1 MSSLVEDRSF
11 EVDGHSEF
19 FQPPHSVS
27 PLPQGLHAG
36 LYVVGAC
43 GLLSFLATLSLL
55 SFVAYRFC
63 TWRDHY
69 KTFIGYNQYVL
80 LFLNL
85 VLADLCQGT
94 AFLVS
99 FFWISKDA
107 ILAPTSACQAQGFL
121 LHLGD
126 VASAFFVLAIA
137 LHTYYTAVM
146 SRRVPYRIFGAMVI
160 MVWLIVIFLTVV
172 GLAIH
177 QETYFVRAGAWCWI
191 SSDYE
196 PERLGLHYF
205 WLFLSEFGLIVLYVV
220 TFFQL
225 RKKTRSMFSED
236 RVAGISVTNQKSIDA
251 VNRITTLMMLY
262 PLVYVVLTLPLSAA
276 RMWSM
281 ARGGASPGN
290 VTNCVTGAL
299 LASCGW
305 VDCLLYTLTRER
317 LLDQTMGKT
326 RGGTGTGGTG
336 TGGTGTDPNLSYSDQ
351 QSKSGAILQTTTW
364 TVSNESCDLEDEER
378 RMRRRRMAAAAG
390 VNHEDEDVN
399 AAHQQSSAASAET
412 DAYSDAGLSDDLSAG
427 AVLGTPARSKSEV
440 ESQHHLHHLNHH
452 QEGLRDRSPS
462 PTGSVDPII
471 ARERKEQQHHQQQ
484 SGVSRVLSSATR
496 KRDFAGTSSTAAV
509 GGEKGYEMGRMQ
521 R

>member
-1 MSSLVEDRSF
+1 MPE
-11 EVDGHSEF
+11 
-19 FQPPHSVS
+19 
-27 PLPQGLHAG
+27 GLNTG
-36 LYVVGAC
+36 LIIVGAC

-69 KTFIGYNQYVL
+69 TTFIGYNQYVL

-85 VLADLCQGT
+85 AFADLCQAA

-99 FFWISKDA
+99 FYWIAQDA
-107 ILAPTSACQAQGFL
+107 ILAPTSACTAQGFL

-137 LHTYYTAVM
+137 IHTYWTAVM
-146 SRRVPYRIFGAMVI
+146 SRRVPYRVFGCILVI
-160 MVWLIVIFLTVV
+160 LWLGVIFLTVL

-177 QETYFVRAGAWCWI
+177 KDTYFVRAGAWCWI
-191 SSDYE
+191 SNDYE

-220 TFFQL
+220 TFIQL
-225 RKKTRSMFSED
+225 RSKTNSLFSED
-236 RVAGISVTNQKSIDA
+236 RAAGVSVTNQKSIDA

-262 PLVYVVLTLPLSAA
+262 PFVYVVLTLPLSAA

-281 ARGGASPGN
+281 ARGGQSPSN

-317 LLDQTMGKT
+317 LLANTMQKDPKKN
-326 RGGTGTGGTG
+326 GTGGTS
-336 TGGTGTDPNLSYSDQ
+336 TGQSYSDQ
-351 QSKSGAILQTTTW
+351 QSKNGTILQTTTW
-364 TVSNESCDLEDEER
+364 TVQNESFDLEREEGST
-378 RMRRRRMAAAAG
+378 AQVEAYNDG
-390 VNHEDEDVN
+390 VR
-399 AAHQQSSAASAET
+399 
-412 DAYSDAGLSDDLSAG
+412 DLSPG
-427 AVLGTPARSKSEV
+427 RSKSE
-440 ESQHHLHHLNHH
+440 S
-452 QEGLRDRSPS
+452 EGNVRDRSPS
-462 PTGSVDPII
+462 PTGSVDPIF
-471 ARERKEQQHHQQQ
+471 AREQQQ
-484 SGVSRVLSSATR
+484 QQKSGVSRVLSATR
-496 KRDFAGTSSTAAV
+496 RKDFAPSS
-509 GGEKGYEMGRMQ
+509 EKVYELDTLQ

>member
-1 MSSLVEDRSF
+1 MF
-11 EVDGHSEF
+11 DGESEYF
-19 FQPPHSVS
+19 KPPHSIS
-27 PLPQGLHAG
+27 PLPEGLHTG

-85 VLADLCQGT
+85 VLADLAQAS
-94 AFLVS
+94 AFVVS

-107 ILAPTSACQAQGFL
+107 ILAPSSACLAQGFM

-137 LHTYYTAVM
+137 LHTYYTVVL
-146 SRRVPYRIFGAMVI
+146 SRRVPYRIFGVMVI
-160 MVWLIVIFLTVV
+160 IVWLIVIFLTTL

-177 QETYFVRAGAWCWI
+177 RETYFVRAGAWCWI

-205 WLFLSEFGLIVLYVV
+205 WLFLSEFGLIVLYVI
-220 TFFQL
+220 TFIHL
-225 RKKTRSMFSED
+225 RKKTRSMFSEST
-236 RVAGISVTNQKSIDA
+236 VNNQKSIDA

-281 ARGGASPGN
+281 ARNGKSPSN

-317 LLDQTMGKT
+317 LLDQTMNKA
-326 RGGTGTGGTG
+326 RGPETGTGTGTG
-336 TGGTGTDPNLSYSDQ
+336 TASYSDH

-364 TVSNESCDLEDEER
+364 TVSNESCDLEDEQR
-378 RMRRRRMAAAAG
+378 RRRRRMIATGIDDDSGDVQQSAGAAATSG
-390 VNHEDEDVN
+390 
-399 AAHQQSSAASAET
+399 
-412 DAYSDAGLSDDLSAG
+412 DAYSDAGLSDETATG
-427 AVLGTPARSKSEV
+427 GNPARSKSDA
-440 ESQHHLHHLNHH
+440 ESLQHPA
-452 QEGLRDRSPS
+452 RTFDRSRSPS

-471 ARERKEQQHHQQQ
+471 ARERQEKQQ
-484 SGVSRVLSSATR
+484 SGVSRVLSSATK
-496 KRDFAGTSSTAAV
+496 KRDFATGAAAVV
-509 GGEKGYEMGRMQ
+509 GGEKGYELGRMQ

>member
-1 MSSLVEDRSF
+1 M
-11 EVDGHSEF
+11 
-19 FQPPHSVS
+19 
-27 PLPQGLHAG
+27 
-36 LYVVGAC
+36 VGVC
-43 GLLSFLATLSLL
+43 GLISFLATLSLL

-85 VLADLCQGT
+85 VLADLCQAT

-146 SRRVPYRIFGAMVI
+146 SRRVPYRIFSGMII
-160 MVWLIVIFLTVV
+160 MVWLVVIFLTVV

-177 QETYFVRAGAWCWI
+177 QDTYFVRAGAWCWI

-225 RKKTRSMFSED
+225 RRKTRSMFSED
-236 RVAGISVTNQKSIDA
+236 RVAGVSVTNQRSIDA

-281 ARGGASPGN
+281 ARAGKSPSN

-317 LLDQTMGKT
+317 LLDQTMNKHNAHS
-326 RGGTGTGGTG
+326 RGTG
-336 TGGTGTDPNLSYSDQ
+336 TGGTGTDPNQSYSDQ
-351 QSKSGAILQTTTW
+351 QSKNGAILQTTTW
-364 TVSNESCDLEDEER
+364 TVSKESCDLVDEVR
-378 RMRRRRMAAAAG
+378 RQRRAAG
-390 VNHEDEDVN
+390 LDGGDDESGNEAV
-399 AAHQQSSAASAET
+399 AAQKST
-412 DAYSDAGLSDDLSAG
+412 DAYSDADRLSDDLTAG
-427 AVLGTPARSKSEV
+427 AVLGAPARSKSEV
-440 ESQHHLHHLNHH
+440 ESQ
-452 QEGLRDRSPS
+452 QARGSDRSRSPS

-471 ARERKEQQHHQQQ
+471 ARERRQSQIRHQQQPQQ
-484 SGVSRVLSSATR
+484 SGVSRVLSAAR
-496 KRDFAGTSSTAAV
+496 KRDFANTAAAAATTAGS
-509 GGEKGYEMGRMQ
+509 GGEKGYEMDRMQ

>member
-1 MSSLVEDRSF
+1 MF
-11 EVDGHSEF
+11 DGQSEYF
-19 FQPPHSVS
+19 KPPHSIS
-27 PLPQGLHAG
+27 PLPEGLHTG

-85 VLADLCQGT
+85 VLADLFQAT
-94 AFLVS
+94 AFIVS

-137 LHTYYTAVM
+137 IHTYYTVVL
-146 SRRVPYRIFGAMVI
+146 SRRVPYRIFGGMVI
-160 MVWLIVIFLTVV
+160 MVWLIVIFLTVL

-177 QETYFVRAGAWCWI
+177 KETYFVRAGAWCWI

-205 WLFLSEFGLIVLYVV
+205 WLFLSEFGLIVLYAV
-220 TFFQL
+220 TFIHL
-225 RKKTRSMFSED
+225 RKKTRAMFSVD
-236 RVAGISVTNQKSIDA
+236 SVTNKKSIDA

-281 ARGGASPGN
+281 ARNGKSPSN
-290 VTNCVTGAL
+290 VTNCITGAL

-317 LLDQTMGKT
+317 LLDQTMNKA
-326 RGGTGTGGTG
+326 RGPGTGTG
-336 TGGTGTDPNLSYSDQ
+336 TGGTGTDLNASYSDH
-351 QSKSGAILQTTTW
+351 QSKNGAILQTTTW
-364 TVSNESCDLEDEER
+364 TVSNESCDLQDEER
-378 RMRRRRMAAAAG
+378 RRRRRMIATG
-390 VNHEDEDVN
+390 LDDNDEDDVD
-399 AAHQQSSAASAET
+399 AVQQHSAQQSATAPMG
-412 DAYSDAGLSDDLSAG
+412 DAYSETGLSDETSSAG
-427 AVLGTPARSKSEV
+427 AAPARSKSEV
-440 ESQHHLHHLNHH
+440 DSTQA
-452 QEGLRDRSPS
+452 RRATTDRSRSPS

-471 ARERKEQQHHQQQ
+471 ARERKEEKKKQQ

-496 KRDFAGTSSTAAV
+496 KRDFAAGAGAVV
-509 GGEKGYEMGRMQ
+509 GGEKGYELGRMQ

>member
-1 MSSLVEDRSF
+1 MF
-11 EVDGHSEF
+11 DGESEYF
-19 FQPPHSVS
+19 RPPHSIS
-27 PLPQGLHAG
+27 PLPQGLHTG
-36 LYVVGAC
+36 LYVVGAF

-69 KTFIGYNQYVL
+69 KTLIGYNQYVL

-85 VLADLCQGT
+85 VLADLCQAT
-94 AFLVS
+94 AFIVS

-107 ILAPTSACQAQGFL
+107 ILAPTSACLGQGFL

-137 LHTYYTAVM
+137 LHTYYTVVL
-146 SRRVPYRIFGAMVI
+146 SRRVPYRIFGGMVI
-160 MVWLIVIFLTVV
+160 MVWLIVIFLTAL

-177 QETYFVRAGAWCWI
+177 KETYFVRAGAWCWI

-220 TFFQL
+220 TFIHL
-225 RKKTRSMFSED
+225 RKKTRSMFSENS
-236 RVAGISVTNQKSIDA
+236 VANQKSINA

-281 ARGGASPGN
+281 ARNGRSPSN

-317 LLDQTMGKT
+317 LLDQTMNKVRGV
-326 RGGTGTGGTG
+326 GGTGTGTG
-336 TGGTGTDPNLSYSDQ
+336 TGGTGTDLNASYSDH
-351 QSKSGAILQTTTW
+351 QSKNGAILQTTTW

-378 RMRRRRMAAAAG
+378 RRRKRMIATGLDDDDDNAG
-390 VNHEDEDVN
+390 DP
-399 AAHQQSSAASAET
+399 QQSSAATAAAAAEA
-412 DAYSDAGLSDDLSAG
+412 DAYSDAGLSDEMSAG
-427 AVLGTPARSKSEV
+427 ITTSGGPARSKSEV
-440 ESQHHLHHLNHH
+440 ESTQA
-452 QEGLRDRSPS
+452 RTDRSRSPS

-471 ARERKEQQHHQQQ
+471 ARERKEKKSYQQQQ

-496 KRDFAGTSSTAAV
+496 KRDFATGGGSAV
-509 GGEKGYEMGRMQ
+509 GGEKGYELGRMQ

>member
-1 MSSLVEDRSF
+1 MSSPRDDRSSLF
-11 EVDGHSEF
+11 DGDSEYF
-19 FQPPHSVS
+19 KPPHSVS
-27 PLPQGLHAG
+27 PLPEGLHVG

-85 VLADLCQGT
+85 VFADLFQAL
-94 AFLVS
+94 AFVIS
-99 FFWISKDA
+99 FFWLSKDA
-107 ILAPTSACQAQGFL
+107 ILAPTAACRAQGL
-121 LHLGD
+121 MLHLGD

-137 LHTYYTAVM
+137 LHTYYTVVL
-146 SRRVPYRIFGAMVI
+146 SRRVPYRIFGGMVI
-160 MVWLIVIFLTVV
+160 MVWLIVIFLTVL
-172 GLAIH
+172 GYAIH
-177 QETYFVRAGAWCWI
+177 KETYFVRAGAWCWI

-220 TFFQL
+220 TFIHL
-225 RKKTRSMFSED
+225 RKKTRAMFSAENS
-236 RVAGISVTNQKSIDA
+236 VANQKSINA

-262 PLVYVVLTLPLSAA
+262 PLVYVVLTLPLSSA

-281 ARGGASPGN
+281 ARNGQSPGN

-317 LLDQTMGKT
+317 LLDQTMNKA
-326 RGGTGTGGTG
+326 RGPGTGTGTG
-336 TGGTGTDPNLSYSDQ
+336 TGGTGTDLNASYSDH
-351 QSKSGAILQTTTW
+351 QSKNGAILQTTTW

-378 RMRRRRMAAAAG
+378 RRRKRMIATGIEDDEGGNIAAT
-390 VNHEDEDVN
+390 
-399 AAHQQSSAASAET
+399 QQSSAAAA
-412 DAYSDAGLSDDLSAG
+412 DAYSDSDEMSARAAITDG
-427 AVLGTPARSKSEV
+427 TATPARSKSEV
-440 ESQHHLHHLNHH
+440 ESTQA
-452 QEGLRDRSPS
+452 RRMTTDRSRSPS

-471 ARERKEQQHHQQQ
+471 ARERKEKQQQKQ

-496 KRDFAGTSSTAAV
+496 KRDFATGAVV
-509 GGEKGYEMGRMQ
+509 GGEKGYELGRMQ